1 MNTKYYIFC
10 HFALLLSFVT
20 FGQTGKQKK
29 ADILFNKF
37 SYSKAADAYHDLIDK
52 KKDTAYAS
60 KQLGDTYAFLRN
72 PDSAVVFYKKAIYS
86 QENIDPSYYYKYAQ
100 ALRGVEN
107 YDEAQIWLKKYNDI
121 SDSLKTELPLND
133 ASFLEK
139 IESAKKVY
147 FLNDV
152 KVNTQFS
159 DFGAYEFNDNIYFA
173 SSRDKGVL
181 TKKKYGWNNEPFL
194 DVYVTQSITDSTV
207 NHKNKLKGKVN
218 SVFHDGPL
226 TITNDGKTM
235 YFSRNDFIKNK
246 RGKDEL
252 GSTNL
257 KIYKASLVDNKWTNI
272 EELPF
277 NSSLFSNGHPA
288 LNADN
293 TKLYFTSDRPGGFGG
308 SDIYYVVLGEDETI
322 SEPINA
328 GNIINTQQNES
339 FPFLNS
345 EDILYFSSDGHL
357 GLGLLDIFETKI
369 DASNKVTEV
378 VNLGIPINSSK
389 DDFSYFIN
397 SDNLTGY
404 FASNRNGGV
413 GGDDIYAF
421 NKIPELFVTGTIV
434 DIETKEP
441 IKDSKIVLVTPTGDV
456 LATTTSDE
464 NGYYEIKLDRDNN
477 YGLKLFKEGYIDLT
491 SLISTRNLDKT
502 VSKITENIELNPKV
516 IETIQDAEFFPIYFD
531 YNKSNI
537 REDGSNELDRIVNYM
552 LNKYPEMVIKIA
564 SYTDSRGSNKYNLKL
579 SEDRAVSTFNYLV
592 NHGVSP
598 SRILDY
604 KGYGEDNLT
613 NNCNDGS
620 KCSEDEHQ
628 ENRRTEFIIIRN

>member
-1 MNTKYYIFC
+1 MNKKYHFFC
-10 HFALLLSFVT
+10 HLALLLSLVT
-20 FGQTGKQKK
+20 FAQTGQQKK
-29 ADILFNKF
+29 ADKLFKNF
-37 SYSKAADAYHDLIDK
+37 SYAKAADVYHDLIEK
-52 KKDTAYAS
+52 NIDTTYTS
-60 KQLGDTYAFLRN
+60 KQLGDTYSFLRN
-72 PDSAVVFYKKAIYS
+72 PDSAVV
-86 QENIDPSYYYKYAQ
+86 YYKNAISQKNIEPIYYFKYAK

-107 YDEAQIWLKKYNDI
+107 YDEAQIWLKKYNEI

-133 ASFLEK
+133 ANFLEN
-139 IESAKKVY
+139 ILSAKQVY

-152 KVNTQFS
+152 KVNSEFS
-159 DFGAYEFNDNIYFA
+159 DFGAYEYNGNIYFA

-181 TKKKYGWNNEPFL
+181 TKKTYGWNNEPFL
-194 DVYVTQSITDSTV
+194 DVYVTESITDSTV

-257 KIYKASLVDNKWTNI
+257 KIYKASLVDNEWTNV

-277 NSSLFSNGHPA
+277 NSSYFSNGHPA

-308 SDIYYVVLGEDETI
+308 SDIYYVVLGEDEAI
-322 SEPINA
+322 SEPVNA

-357 GLGLLDIFETKI
+357 GLGLLDIFETKTDSNNNAI
-369 DASNKVTEV
+369 DV
-378 VNLGIPINSSK
+378 VNLGLPINSSK

-413 GGDDIYAF
+413 GSDDIYAF
-421 NKIPELFVTGTIV
+421 NKLPELIIAGTIV
-434 DIETKEP
+434 DTDTKEP
-441 IKDSKIVLVTPTGDV
+441 IKDSKIVLVTPTGEE
-456 LATTTSDE
+456 LATAISDE
-464 NGYYEIKLDRDNN
+464 NGYYEIKVDRDNN

-552 LNKYPEMVIKIA
+552 MNKYPEMVIKIA

-579 SEDRAVSTFNYLV
+579 SEDRAVSTFKYLV
-592 NHGVSP
+592 DHGVSP
-598 SRILDY
+598 SRILGY

-613 NNCNDGS
+613 NNCDDS
-620 KCSEDEHQ
+620 TKCSEDEHQ
-628 ENRRTEFIIIRN
+628 KNRRTEFVIIRN